1 LDIDVS
7 FFNPPPAAL
16 SSPSSPLN
24 FAARFFARD
33 LLAAHNTCNAPLF
46 PLFVVLVFVVL
57 LVLKVLKDDEERLF
71 AKKDDDETK
80 LAAANILFNSCT
92 WNKNEE
98 FG

>member
-7 FFNPPPAAL
+7 FFNPALAAF

-33 LLAAHNTCNAPLF
+33 LLAAHNTRNSPLL
-46 PLFVVLVFVVL
+46 PLLVLLLLLLVVLVL
-57 LVLKVLKDDEERLF
+57 VLKDDEERP
-71 AKKDDDETK
+71 AKKDDDDTK
-80 LAAANILFNSCT
+80 LAAANILFLCT